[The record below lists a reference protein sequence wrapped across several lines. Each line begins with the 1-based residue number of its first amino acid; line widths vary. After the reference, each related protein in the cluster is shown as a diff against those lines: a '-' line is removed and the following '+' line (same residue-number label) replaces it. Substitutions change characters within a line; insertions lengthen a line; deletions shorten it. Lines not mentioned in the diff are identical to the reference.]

1 MAEQIFTNCE
11 VGGPVFVH
19 VKDGRIIRVRPMRL
33 DESDPK
39 PWTIEVKGK
48 KYSPPRKTTLSTY
61 TLAERNRI
69 YSEDRVLYPRKRVD
83 FDPNGDRHPENRGR
97 SPYVRISWD
106 EALDIVSK
114 EIKRVQATYGQA
126 AISAL
131 TSSHHNWGNVGY
143 KRSAF
148 GRFFNLLGFT
158 DVFDNPDSWE
168 GWHWGSIHTYGFYW
182 RLGCPEQYDLLEDA
196 MKNSELLVF
205 WSHDPDSTKGGYAAQ
220 ESAIWRVWLK
230 EMGKKMIFIDPFCNY
245 SAARMADKWIAARPG
260 TDAALA
266 EAIAYV
272 WLDEETYDKKFI
284 EGRTLG
290 FDEFK
295 KHILGKTDGIK
306 RTPRWAEEI
315 TGVRAPTIYAL
326 AREWASKRTMLGCG
340 ARGGFGGACRT
351 SNGHEW
357 ARLMV
362 YLQAMQGMGK
372 PGVNI
377 WGAVQGAPFNGRFFC
392 PGYADVLGRIVGDGN
407 PDHVAK
413 KTAVNPVQQ
422 KLYRTL
428 FPDAILNP
436 PIHWLGEGF
445 CGQSIEQ
452 QFIPYAYPM
461 PGQPEIKLF
470 YRYGGSFMG
479 TMTETNKW
487 VLAYQSPKLEMVVNQ
502 SVWMDPETRM
512 ADVILP
518 ACTNFER
525 NDFAEFG
532 NMGGYSNHAS
542 SGCNYRVIVYQK
554 KCIEPIEESKPDLEI
569 FTLLAERLGFK
580 DDYTD
585 GGKTEEDWIRKQYDV
600 SDLPKYISY
609 EDFKKKGYFVV
620 PLPENYKPTPALRWF
635 YEGRRRDT
643 PDTLAPDPDKKEGLG
658 SYSGKIEF
666 VSQSLLKHFPKDK
679 ERPPM
684 ARYAPSW
691 EGHETLLAKKYPI
704 QMISPHPRYSYHTH
718 YDAHCEWLADIPG
731 HRIRKD
737 GNNWIVVRVHPEQ
750 AKERGIQ
757 NRDIIKVFNDRGTV
771 LGIAQVT
778 ERVKPGVIHCYT
790 SSGKYDPLEPG
801 KAYSPDRG
809 GCVSMLTPVRMMSKN
824 APGMV
829 CNTCL
834 VEIAKW
840 DGGEE

>member
-1 MAEQIFTNCE
+1 MSEQVFTNCE
-11 VGGPVFVH
+11 VGGPVLVH
-19 VKDGRIIRVRPMRL
+19 VKDGRIIRVRPLRL

-61 TLAERNRI
+61 VLAERNRI
-69 YSEDRVLYPRKRVD
+69 YSDDRVAYPRKRVD
-83 FDPNGDRHPENRGR
+83 FNPNGDRHPENRGK

-114 EIKRVQATYGQA
+114 EIKRVQQTYGPA
-126 AISAL
+126 AIAAL

-168 GWHWGSIHTYGFYW
+168 GWHWGSIHAFGFYW

-196 MKNSELLVF
+196 MKNSELLVL

-220 ESAIWRVWLK
+220 ESAIWRIWLK
-230 EMGKKMIFIDPFCNY
+230 ELGKKQIFIDPFCNY
-245 SAARMADKWIAARPG
+245 TAVRMADKWIAPRPG

-295 KHILGKTDGIK
+295 KHILGKEDGVK
-306 RTPRWAEEI
+306 KTPRWAEKI
-315 TGVRAPTIYAL
+315 TGVRAAVIQAL
-326 AREWASKRTMLGCG
+326 AKEWASKRTMLGCG
-340 ARGGFGGACRT
+340 ARGGFGSACRQAY
-351 SNGHEW
+351 GHEW

-362 YLQAMQGMGK
+362 YLQAMQGIGR

-377 WGAVQGAPFNGRFFC
+377 WSFALGAPFNGHFFF
-392 PGYADVLGRIVGDGN
+392 PGYADRMGRITGDGN

-413 KTAVNPVQQ
+413 KTAVNPVKQR
-422 KLYRTL
+422 LYRL
-428 FPDAILNP
+428 LLPDAILNP
-436 PIHWLGEGF
+436 PIHWVGEGF
-445 CGQSIEQ
+445 CGESIEQ
-452 QFIPYAYPM
+452 QFIPYTYPM
-461 PGQPEIKLF
+461 PGHPEIKLF
-470 YRYGGSFMG
+470 YRYGGSFIG

-502 SVWMDPETRM
+502 SVWMDPETKM

-525 NDFAEFG
+525 NDIAEFS

-542 SGCNYRVIVYQK
+542 SGCNYRVIVYEK
-554 KCIEPIEESKPDLEI
+554 KCIEPVGESKSDLEI

-585 GGKTEEDWIRKQYDV
+585 GGKTEEDWIKKQYEV

-620 PLPENYKPTPALRWF
+620 PLPENYKPTPAFRWF
-635 YEGRRRDT
+635 YEGRKRDT
-643 PDTLAPDPDKKEGLG
+643 PDTLAPDPEKKEGLG
-658 SYSGKIEF
+658 TYSGKIEF
-666 VSQSLLKHFPKDK
+666 VSQSLQKYFPRDK

-684 ARYAPSW
+684 ARYIPSW
-691 EGHETLLAKKYPI
+691 EGYDSPLAKKYPLQLI
-704 QMISPHPRYSYHTH
+704 APHPRYSYHTH

-731 HRIRKD
+731 HRIRKS
-737 GNNWIVVRVHPEQ
+737 GNNWIVVRVHPQQ
-750 AKERGIQ
+750 AEERGIQ
-757 NRDIIKVFNDRGTV
+757 NGDIIKVFNDRGVV

-778 ERVKPGVIHCYT
+778 ERVRPGVVHCYS

-809 GCVSMLTPVRMMSKN
+809 GCINILTPIRMISKN
-824 APGMV
+824 APGMA

-840 DGGEE
+840 DGGE

>member
-1 MAEQIFTNCE
+1 MSEQIFTNCE

-19 VKDGRIIRVRPMRL
+19 VKDGRIIRIRPMRL
-33 DESDPK
+33 DENDSK

-97 SPYVRISWD
+97 SPYARISWD

-114 EIKRVQATYGQA
+114 EIKRVQGTYGQA

-148 GRFFNLLGFT
+148 GRFFNFLGFT

-168 GWHWGSIHTYGFYW
+168 GWHWGAIHTYGFYW

-196 MKNSELLVF
+196 MKNTELLIF

-245 SAARMADKWIAARPG
+245 TAVRMADKWLAPRPG

-272 WLDEETYDKKFI
+272 WLDEDTYDKKFI
-284 EGRTLG
+284 EGRTIG
-290 FDEFK
+290 FEEFK

-306 RTPRWAEEI
+306 KTPRWAEEI
-315 TGVRAPTIYAL
+315 TGVRAPTIHAL
-326 AREWASKRTMLGCG
+326 AREWASKRTMMGGG

-351 SNGHEW
+351 SYGHEW

-362 YLQAMQGMGK
+362 YLMAMRGIGK

-377 WGAVQGAPFNGRFFC
+377 WSAVQGAPYNGRFYF
-392 PGYADVLGRIVGDGN
+392 PGYADPLGRITGDGN
-407 PDHVAK
+407 PNHVAK

-452 QFIPYAYPM
+452 QFIPYTYPM

-487 VLAYQSPKLEMVVNQ
+487 VRAYQSPKLETIVNQ
-502 SVWMDPETRM
+502 SVWMDPETKM

-525 NDFAEFG
+525 NDIAEFS

-542 SGCNYRVIVYQK
+542 SGCNYRVIVYEK
-554 KCIEPIEESKPDLEI
+554 KCIEPLGESKSDLEI
-569 FTLLAERLGFK
+569 FTLLADRLGFK
-580 DDYTD
+580 EDYTD

-600 SDLPKYISY
+600 SDLSKYVSY

-635 YEGRRRDT
+635 NEGRRRDT

-666 VSQSLLKHFPKDK
+666 VSQSLTKHFPKDK

-684 ARYAPSW
+684 ARYIQSW
-691 EGHETLLAKKYPI
+691 EGHLSPLAKKYPI

-737 GNNWIVVRVHPEQ
+737 GHNWIVIRVHPEQ
-750 AKERGIQ
+750 AAARGIQ

-771 LGIAQVT
+771 LGIAHVT
-778 ERVKPGVIHCYT
+778 ETVRPGVIHCYT

-801 KAYSPDRG
+801 NADSPDRG
-809 GCVSMLTPVRMMSKN
+809 GCVSILTPLRMMSKN
-824 APGMV
+824 APGMAS
-829 CNTCL
+829 NTCL

>member
-1 MAEQIFTNCE
+1 MSEQVFTNCE
-11 VGGPVFVH
+11 VGGPVLVH
-19 VKDGRIIRVRPMRL
+19 VKDGRIIRVRPLRL
-33 DESDPK
+33 DKSDPK

-61 TLAERNRI
+61 VLAERNRI
-69 YSEDRVLYPRKRVD
+69 YSDDRVAYPRKRVD
-83 FDPNGDRHPENRGR
+83 FNPNGDRHPENRGK

-106 EALDIVSK
+106 EALDIVAK
-114 EIKRVQATYGQA
+114 EIKRVQQTYGPA
-126 AISAL
+126 AIAAL
-131 TSSHHNWGNVGY
+131 TSSHHNWGNIGY

-168 GWHWGSIHTYGFYW
+168 GWHWGSIHAFGFYW

-196 MKNSELLVF
+196 MKNSELLVL

-220 ESAIWRVWLK
+220 ESAIWRIWLK
-230 EMGKKMIFIDPFCNY
+230 ELGKKQIFIDPFCNY
-245 SAARMADKWIAARPG
+245 TAVRMADKWIAPRPG

-266 EAIAYV
+266 QAIAYV

-290 FDEFK
+290 FDQFK
-295 KHILGKTDGIK
+295 RYILGKEDGVK
-306 RTPRWAEEI
+306 KTPRWAEKI
-315 TGVRAPTIYAL
+315 TGVRAAVIQAL
-326 AREWASKRTMLGCG
+326 AKEWASKRTMLGCG
-340 ARGGFGGACRT
+340 ARGGFGSACRQAY
-351 SNGHEW
+351 GHEW

-362 YLQAMQGMGK
+362 YLQAMQGIGR

-377 WGAVQGAPFNGRFFC
+377 WSFALGAPFNGHFFF
-392 PGYADVLGRIVGDGN
+392 PGYADRMGRITGDGN

-413 KTAVNPVQQ
+413 KTAVNPVKQR
-422 KLYRTL
+422 LYRL
-428 FPDAILNP
+428 LLPDAILNP
-436 PIHWLGEGF
+436 PIHWVGEGF
-445 CGQSIEQ
+445 CGESIEQ
-452 QFIPYAYPM
+452 QFIPYTYPM
-461 PGQPEIKLF
+461 PGHPEIKLF
-470 YRYGGSFMG
+470 YRYGGSFIG

-502 SVWMDPETRM
+502 SVWMDPETKM
-512 ADVILP
+512 ADIILP

-525 NDFAEFG
+525 NDIAEFS

-542 SGCNYRVIVYQK
+542 SGCNYRIVVYEK
-554 KCIEPIEESKPDLEI
+554 KCIEPIGESKSDLEI

-585 GGKTEEDWIRKQYDV
+585 GGKTEEDWIKKQYEV
-600 SDLPKYISY
+600 SDLPKYIPY

-620 PLPENYKPTPALRWF
+620 PLPKNYKPTPAFRWF
-635 YEGRRRDT
+635 YEGRKRDT
-643 PDTLAPDPDKKEGLG
+643 PDTLAPDPEKKEGLG
-658 SYSGKIEF
+658 TYSGKIEF
-666 VSQSLLKHFPKDK
+666 VSQSLQKYFPRDK

-684 ARYAPSW
+684 ARYIPSW
-691 EGHETLLAKKYPI
+691 EGYDSPLAKKYPLQLI
-704 QMISPHPRYSYHTH
+704 APHPRYSYHTH

-731 HRIRKD
+731 HRIRKS
-737 GNNWIVVRVHPEQ
+737 GNNWIVVRVHPQQ
-750 AKERGIQ
+750 AEERGIQ
-757 NRDIIKVFNDRGTV
+757 NGDIIKVFNDRGVV
-771 LGIAQVT
+771 LGIVQVT
-778 ERVKPGVIHCYT
+778 ERVRPGVVHCYS

-809 GCVSMLTPVRMMSKN
+809 GCINILTPIRMMSKN
-824 APGMV
+824 APGMA
-829 CNTCL
+829 CNSCL

-840 DGGEE
+840 DGGE

>member
-1 MAEQIFTNCE
+1 MTEQIFTNCE

-19 VKDGRIIRVRPMRL
+19 VKDGRIIRIRPIRL
-33 DESDPK
+33 DESDAGS
-39 PWTIEVKGK
+39 WTIEVEGK
-48 KYSPPRKTTLSTY
+48 KYSPPRKMTLSTY
-61 TLAERNRI
+61 VLTERNRI
-69 YSEDRVLYPRKRVD
+69 YSEDRVAYPRKRID

-114 EIKRVQATYGQA
+114 EIKRVQGTYGQA
-126 AISAL
+126 AVSAL
-131 TSSHHNWGNVGY
+131 TSSHHNWGIIGY
-143 KRSAF
+143 KRSPF

-168 GWHWGSIHTYGFYW
+168 GWHWGSIHAYGFYW

-196 MKNSELLVF
+196 MKNSELLIL
-205 WSHDPDSTKGGYAAQ
+205 WSHDPDSTKGTYAGQ

-230 EMGKKMIFIDPFCNY
+230 ELGKKAIFIDPFCNY
-245 SAARMADKWIAARPG
+245 TAARMADKWIAPRPG

-272 WLDEETYDKKFI
+272 WLDEETYDQKFI
-284 EGRTLG
+284 EGRTVG

-295 KHILGKTDGIK
+295 KHILGKIDGVK
-306 RTPRWAEEI
+306 KTPRWAENI
-315 TGVRAPTIYAL
+315 TGVRAPMIYAL

-340 ARGGFGGACRT
+340 SRGGFGGACREAY
-351 SNGHEW
+351 GHEW

-362 YLQAMQGMGK
+362 YLQAMQGIGR

-377 WGAVQGAPFNGRFFC
+377 WSTALGAPYDGRFFF
-392 PGYADVLGRIVGDGN
+392 PGYADPISSINGDGN
-407 PDHVAK
+407 PDHAAK
-413 KTAVNPVQQ
+413 KTAVNPVKQR
-422 KLYRTL
+422 LYRLTL
-428 FPDAILNP
+428 PDAILNP
-436 PIHWLGEGF
+436 PVSWVGEGF
-445 CGQSIEQ
+445 CGKSIEQ
-452 QFIPYAYPM
+452 QFIPYTYPM

-502 SVWMDPETRM
+502 SIWMDPETKM
-512 ADVILP
+512 ADIILP

-525 NDFAEFG
+525 NDIAEFA
-532 NMGGYSNHAS
+532 NTGGYSNHAS
-542 SGCNYRVIVYQK
+542 SGCNYRMIVYQK
-554 KCIEPIEESKPDLEI
+554 KCIEPIGESKSDLEI
-569 FTLLAERLGFK
+569 FTLLAEQLGFK

-585 GGKTEEDWIRKQYDV
+585 GGKTEEDWIRRQFDL
-600 SDLPKYISY
+600 SHLPKYISY
-609 EDFKKKGYFVV
+609 EAFKKKGYFIV
-620 PLPENYKPTPALRWF
+620 PLPRDYKPTPAFRWF

-643 PDTLAPDPDKKEGLG
+643 PDTLAPDPDKKEGLAT
-658 SYSGKIEF
+658 YSGKIEF
-666 VSQSLLKHFPKDK
+666 VSQSLQKHFPRDK
-679 ERPPM
+679 ERPSM
-684 ARYAPSW
+684 ARYIPSW
-691 EGHETLLAKKYPI
+691 EGYDSPLAKKYPI

-750 AKERGIQ
+750 AEARGIQ
-757 NRDIIKVFNDRGTV
+757 NGDIIKVFNDRGVV
-771 LGIAQVT
+771 LGIAQIT
-778 ERVKPGVIHCYT
+778 ERIRPGVIHCYA

-809 GCVSMLTPVRMMSKN
+809 GCINLLTPIRMMSQN
-824 APGMV
+824 APGMAP
-829 CNTCL
+829 NSCL
-834 VEIAKW
+834 VEIGKW
-840 DGGEE
+840 DGGE

>member
-1 MAEQIFTNCE
+1 MSEQIFTNCT

-39 PWTIEVKGK
+39 PWTIEVQGK
-48 KYSPPRKTTLSTY
+48 KFSPPRKTTLSPYVLT
-61 TLAERNRI
+61 ERNRI
-69 YSEDRVLYPRKRVD
+69 YSEDRVAYPRKRVD
-83 FDPNGDRHPENRGR
+83 FDPEGDRHPENRGK
-97 SPYVRISWD
+97 SPYIRISWD
-106 EALDIVSK
+106 EALDIVSN
-114 EIKRVQATYGQA
+114 EIKRIREKYGPA
-126 AISAL
+126 AITAM
-131 TSSHHNWGNVGY
+131 TSSHHCWGNIGY

-168 GWHWGSIHTYGFYW
+168 GWHWGSIHTYGYYW

-196 MKNSELLVF
+196 MKNSDLLVF
-205 WSHDPDSTKGGYAAQ
+205 WSHDPDSTRAGYSAQ

-230 EMGKKMIFIDPFCNY
+230 ELGKKQIFIDPFCNY
-245 SAARMADKWIAARPG
+245 TAVRMADKWIAPRPG

-272 WLDEETYDKKFI
+272 WLDEETYDKKFV

-290 FDEFK
+290 FEQFK
-295 KHILGKTDGIK
+295 KYILGKEDRVK
-306 RTPRWAEEI
+306 KTPRWAEKI
-315 TGVRAPTIYAL
+315 TGVRAAVIQAL
-326 AREWASKRTMLGCG
+326 AKEWASKRTMLGCG
-340 ARGGFGGACRT
+340 ARGGFGSACRQAY
-351 SNGHEW
+351 GHEW

-377 WGAVQGAPFNGRFFC
+377 WSGVLGAPFNGGFFFPC
-392 PGYADVLGRIVGDGN
+392 YGDPIGRITGDGN

-413 KTAVNPVQQ
+413 LTPINPVKQR
-422 KLYRTL
+422 LYRL
-428 FPDAILNP
+428 LLPDAILNP
-436 PIHWLGEGF
+436 PVQWLGEGF
-445 CGQSIEQ
+445 CAKSIEQ
-452 QFIPYAYPM
+452 QFIPYTYPM
-461 PGQPEIKLF
+461 EGHPEIKMF
-470 YRYGGSFMG
+470 YRYGGSFIG

-487 VLAYQSPKLEMVVNQ
+487 VLAYQSSKLEFVVNQ
-502 SVWMDPETRM
+502 SIWMDPETKM
-512 ADVILP
+512 ADIILP

-525 NDFAEFG
+525 NDIAEFS
-532 NMGGYSNHAS
+532 NPGGYSNHAS

-554 KCIEPIEESKPDLEI
+554 KCIEPIGESKSDLEI
-569 FTLLAERLGFK
+569 FTLLAEKLDFK

-585 GGKTEEDWIRKQYDV
+585 GGKTEEDWIRKQFEV

-620 PLPENYKPTPALRWF
+620 PLPENYKPTPAMRWF

-643 PDTLAPDPDKKEGLG
+643 PDTLAPDPERKEGLG
-658 SYSGKIEF
+658 SSTGKIEF
-666 VSQSLLKHFPKDK
+666 VSQSLQKHFPKDK

-684 ARYAPSW
+684 ARYIPSW
-691 EGHETLLAKKYPI
+691 EGYDSPLSKKYPLQLI
-704 QMISPHPRYSYHTH
+704 TPHPRYSYHTH

-731 HRIRKD
+731 HRIRKN
-737 GNNWIVVRVHPEQ
+737 GNNWMVVRINPQQ
-750 AKERGIQ
+750 AEERGIQ
-757 NRDIIKVFNDRGTV
+757 NGDLIKVYNDRGVV

-778 ERVKPGVIHCYT
+778 ECVRPGIIHCYT

-801 KAYSPDRG
+801 KAYSPDQG
-809 GCVSMLTPVRMMSKN
+809 GCINILTPGRMMSKN
-824 APGMV
+824 APGMA
-829 CNTCL
+829 CNSCL

-840 DGGEE
+840 DGGE

>member
-1 MAEQIFTNCE
+1 MSEQVFTNCE
-11 VGGPVFVH
+11 VGGPVLVH
-19 VKDGRIIRVRPMRL
+19 VKDGRIIRVRPLRL

-61 TLAERNRI
+61 VLAERNRI
-69 YSEDRVLYPRKRVD
+69 YSDDRVAYPRKRVD
-83 FDPNGDRHPENRGR
+83 FNPNGDRHPENRGK

-106 EALDIVSK
+106 EALDIVAK
-114 EIKRVQATYGQA
+114 EIKRVQQTYGPA
-126 AISAL
+126 AIAAL
-131 TSSHHNWGNVGY
+131 TSSHHNWGNIGY

-168 GWHWGSIHTYGFYW
+168 GWHWGSIHAFGFYW

-196 MKNSELLVF
+196 MKNSELLVL

-220 ESAIWRVWLK
+220 ESAIWRIWLK
-230 EMGKKMIFIDPFCNY
+230 ELGKKQIFIDPFCNY
-245 SAARMADKWIAARPG
+245 TAVRMADKWIAPRPG

-266 EAIAYV
+266 QAIAYV

-290 FDEFK
+290 FDQFK
-295 KHILGKTDGIK
+295 RYILGKEDGVK
-306 RTPRWAEEI
+306 KTPRWAEKI
-315 TGVRAPTIYAL
+315 TGVRAAVIQAL
-326 AREWASKRTMLGCG
+326 AKEWASKRTMLGCG
-340 ARGGFGGACRT
+340 ARGGFGSACRQAY
-351 SNGHEW
+351 GHEW

-362 YLQAMQGMGK
+362 YLQAMQGIGK

-377 WGAVQGAPFNGRFFC
+377 WSFALGAPFNGHFFF
-392 PGYADVLGRIVGDGN
+392 PGYADRMGRITGDGN

-413 KTAVNPVQQ
+413 KTAVNPVKQR
-422 KLYRTL
+422 LYRL
-428 FPDAILNP
+428 LLPDAILNP
-436 PIHWLGEGF
+436 PIHWVGEGF
-445 CGQSIEQ
+445 CGESIEQ
-452 QFIPYAYPM
+452 QFIPYTYPM
-461 PGQPEIKLF
+461 PGHPEIKLF
-470 YRYGGSFMG
+470 YRYGGSFIG

-502 SVWMDPETRM
+502 SVWMDPETKM
-512 ADVILP
+512 ADIILP

-525 NDFAEFG
+525 NDIAEFS

-542 SGCNYRVIVYQK
+542 SGCNYRIVVYEK
-554 KCIEPIEESKPDLEI
+554 KCIEPIGESKSDLEI

-585 GGKTEEDWIRKQYDV
+585 GGKTEEDWIKKQYEV
-600 SDLPKYISY
+600 SDLPKYIPY

-620 PLPENYKPTPALRWF
+620 PLPKNYKPTPAFRWF
-635 YEGRRRDT
+635 YEGRKRDT
-643 PDTLAPDPDKKEGLG
+643 PDTLAPDPEKKEGLG
-658 SYSGKIEF
+658 TYSGKIEF
-666 VSQSLLKHFPKDK
+666 VSQSLQKYFPRDK

-684 ARYAPSW
+684 ARYIPSW
-691 EGHETLLAKKYPI
+691 EGYDSPLAKKYPLQLI
-704 QMISPHPRYSYHTH
+704 APHPRYSYHTH

-731 HRIRKD
+731 HRIRKS
-737 GNNWIVVRVHPEQ
+737 GNNWIVVRVHPQQ
-750 AKERGIQ
+750 AEERGIQ
-757 NRDIIKVFNDRGTV
+757 NGDIIKVFNDRGVV

-778 ERVKPGVIHCYT
+778 ERVRPGVVHCYS

-809 GCVSMLTPVRMMSKN
+809 GCINILTPIRMMSKN
-824 APGMV
+824 APGMA
-829 CNTCL
+829 CNSCL

-840 DGGEE
+840 DGGE

>member
-1 MAEQIFTNCE
+1 MSEQVFTNCE
-11 VGGPVFVH
+11 VGGPVLVH
-19 VKDGRIIRVRPMRL
+19 VKDGRIIRVRPLRL
-33 DESDPK
+33 DKSDPK

-61 TLAERNRI
+61 VLAERNRI
-69 YSEDRVLYPRKRVD
+69 YSDDRVAYPRKRVD
-83 FDPNGDRHPENRGR
+83 FNPNGDRHPENRGK

-106 EALDIVSK
+106 EALDIVAK
-114 EIKRVQATYGQA
+114 EIKRVQQTYGPA
-126 AISAL
+126 AIAAL
-131 TSSHHNWGNVGY
+131 TSSHHNWGNIGY

-168 GWHWGSIHTYGFYW
+168 GWHWGSIHAFGFYW

-196 MKNSELLVF
+196 MKNSELLVL

-220 ESAIWRVWLK
+220 ESAIWRIWLK
-230 EMGKKMIFIDPFCNY
+230 ELGKKQIFIDPFCNY
-245 SAARMADKWIAARPG
+245 TAVRMADKWIAPRPG

-266 EAIAYV
+266 QAIAYV

-290 FDEFK
+290 FDQFK
-295 KHILGKTDGIK
+295 RYILGKEDGVK
-306 RTPRWAEEI
+306 KTPRWAEKI
-315 TGVRAPTIYAL
+315 TGVRAAVIQAL
-326 AREWASKRTMLGCG
+326 AKEWASKRTMLGCG
-340 ARGGFGGACRT
+340 ARGGFGSACRQAY
-351 SNGHEW
+351 GHEW

-362 YLQAMQGMGK
+362 YLQAMQGIGK

-377 WGAVQGAPFNGRFFC
+377 WSFALGAPFNGHFFF
-392 PGYADVLGRIVGDGN
+392 PGYADRMGRITGDGN

-413 KTAVNPVQQ
+413 KTAVNPVKQR
-422 KLYRTL
+422 LYRL
-428 FPDAILNP
+428 LLPDAILNP
-436 PIHWLGEGF
+436 PIHWVGEGF
-445 CGQSIEQ
+445 CGESIEQ
-452 QFIPYAYPM
+452 QFIPYTYPM
-461 PGQPEIKLF
+461 PGHPEIKLF
-470 YRYGGSFMG
+470 YRYGGSFIG

-502 SVWMDPETRM
+502 SVWMDPETKM
-512 ADVILP
+512 ADIILP

-525 NDFAEFG
+525 NDIAEFS

-542 SGCNYRVIVYQK
+542 SGCNYRIVVYEK
-554 KCIEPIEESKPDLEI
+554 KCIEPIGESKSDLEI

-585 GGKTEEDWIRKQYDV
+585 GGKTEEDWIKKQYEV

-609 EDFKKKGYFVV
+609 EDFKRKGYFVV
-620 PLPENYKPTPALRWF
+620 PLPKNYKPTPAFRWF
-635 YEGRRRDT
+635 YEGRKRDT
-643 PDTLAPDPDKKEGLG
+643 PDTLAPDPEKKEGLG
-658 SYSGKIEF
+658 TYSGKIEF
-666 VSQSLLKHFPKDK
+666 VSQSLQKYFPRDK

-684 ARYAPSW
+684 ARYIPSW
-691 EGHETLLAKKYPI
+691 EGYDSPLAKKYPLQLI
-704 QMISPHPRYSYHTH
+704 APHPRYSYHTH

-731 HRIRKD
+731 HRIRKS
-737 GNNWIVVRVHPEQ
+737 GNNWIVVRVHPQQ
-750 AKERGIQ
+750 AEERGIQ
-757 NRDIIKVFNDRGTV
+757 NGDIIKVFNDRGVV

-778 ERVKPGVIHCYT
+778 ERVRPGVVHCYS

-809 GCVSMLTPVRMMSKN
+809 GCINILTPIRMMSKN
-824 APGMV
+824 APGMA
-829 CNTCL
+829 CNSCL

-840 DGGEE
+840 DGGE

>member
-1 MAEQIFTNCE
+1 MSEQVFTNCE
-11 VGGPVFVH
+11 VGGPVLIH
-19 VKDGRIIRVRPMRL
+19 VKDGRVIRVRPLRL

-39 PWTIEVKGK
+39 QWTIEVKGK

-61 TLAERNRI
+61 VLAERNRI
-69 YSEDRVLYPRKRVD
+69 YSDDRVAYPRKRVD
-83 FDPNGDRHPENRGR
+83 FHPNGDRHPENRGK

-106 EALDIVSK
+106 EALNIVSK
-114 EIKRVQATYGQA
+114 EIKRVQQTYGPA
-126 AISAL
+126 AIAAL

-168 GWHWGSIHTYGFYW
+168 GWHWGSIHAFGFYW

-196 MKNSELLVF
+196 MKNSELLVL
-205 WSHDPDSTKGGYAAQ
+205 WSHDPDSTKGTYSAQ

-230 EMGKKMIFIDPFCNY
+230 ELGKKMIFIDPFCNY
-245 SAARMADKWIAARPG
+245 TAVRMADKWIAPRPG

-295 KHILGKTDGIK
+295 KHLFGKEDGVK
-306 RTPRWAEEI
+306 KTPRWAEKI
-315 TGVRAPTIYAL
+315 TGVRAAVIQAL
-326 AREWASKRTMLGCG
+326 AKEWASKRTMLGCG
-340 ARGGFGGACRT
+340 ARGGFGSACRQAY
-351 SNGHEW
+351 GHEW

-362 YLQAMQGMGK
+362 YLQAMQGMGR

-377 WGAVQGAPFNGRFFC
+377 WSGTLGAPYNGHFFF
-392 PGYADVLGRIVGDGN
+392 PGYADRLGRITGDGN

-413 KTAVNPVQQ
+413 KTAVNPVEQR
-422 KLYRTL
+422 LYRL
-428 FPDAILNP
+428 LLPDAILNP
-436 PIHWLGEGF
+436 PVHWVGEGF
-445 CGQSIEQ
+445 CGESIEQ
-452 QFIPYAYPM
+452 QFIPYTYPM
-461 PGQPEIKLF
+461 PGHPEIKLF

-487 VLAYQSPKLEMVVNQ
+487 ILAYQSPKLEMVVNQ
-502 SVWMDPETRM
+502 SVWMDPETKM

-525 NDFAEFG
+525 NDIAEFS
-532 NMGGYSNHAS
+532 NTGGYSNHAS
-542 SGCNYRVIVYQK
+542 SGCNYRIVVYEK
-554 KCIEPIEESKPDLEI
+554 KCIEPVGESKSDLEI
-569 FTLLAERLGFK
+569 FTLLADRLGFK
-580 DDYTD
+580 DDFTD
-585 GGKTEEDWIRKQYDV
+585 GGKTEEDWIKKQYEV

-620 PLPENYKPTPALRWF
+620 PLPKNYKPTPAFRWF
-635 YEGRRRDT
+635 YEGRKRDT
-643 PDTLAPDPDKKEGLG
+643 PDTLAPDPEKKEGLG
-658 SYSGKIEF
+658 TYSGKIEF
-666 VSQSLLKHFPKDK
+666 VSQSLQKYFPKDK

-684 ARYAPSW
+684 ARYIPSW
-691 EGHETLLAKKYPI
+691 EGYDSPLAKKYPLQLI
-704 QMISPHPRYSYHTH
+704 APHPRYSYHTH

-731 HRIRKD
+731 HRIRKN
-737 GNNWIVVRVHPEQ
+737 GNNWIVVRVHPQQ
-750 AKERGIQ
+750 AEERGIQ
-757 NRDIIKVFNDRGTV
+757 NGDIIKVFNDRGVV
-771 LGIAQVT
+771 LGIAQIT
-778 ERVKPGVIHCYT
+778 ERVRPGVVHCYT

-809 GCVSMLTPVRMMSKN
+809 GCINILTPIRMISKN
-824 APGMV
+824 APGMA
-829 CNTCL
+829 CNSCL

-840 DGGEE
+840 DGGE

>member
-1 MAEQIFTNCE
+1 MSEQVFTNCE
-11 VGGPVFVH
+11 VGGPVLVH
-19 VKDGRIIRVRPMRL
+19 VKDGRIIRVRPLRL
-33 DESDPK
+33 DKSDPK

-61 TLAERNRI
+61 VLAERNRI
-69 YSEDRVLYPRKRVD
+69 YSDDRVAYPRKRVD
-83 FDPNGDRHPENRGR
+83 FNPNGDRHPENRGK

-106 EALDIVSK
+106 EALDIVAK
-114 EIKRVQATYGQA
+114 EIKRVQQTYGPA
-126 AISAL
+126 AIAAL
-131 TSSHHNWGNVGY
+131 TSSHHNWGNIGY

-168 GWHWGSIHTYGFYW
+168 GWHWGSIHAFGFYW

-196 MKNSELLVF
+196 MKNSELLVL

-220 ESAIWRVWLK
+220 ESAIWRIWLK
-230 EMGKKMIFIDPFCNY
+230 ELGKKQIFIDPFCNY
-245 SAARMADKWIAARPG
+245 TAVRMADKWIAPRPG

-266 EAIAYV
+266 QAIAYV

-290 FDEFK
+290 FDQFK
-295 KHILGKTDGIK
+295 RYILGKEDGVK
-306 RTPRWAEEI
+306 KTPRWAEKI
-315 TGVRAPTIYAL
+315 TGVMAAVIQAL
-326 AREWASKRTMLGCG
+326 AKEWASKRTMLGCG
-340 ARGGFGGACRT
+340 ARGGFGSACRQAY
-351 SNGHEW
+351 GHEW

-362 YLQAMQGMGK
+362 YLQAMQGIGR

-377 WGAVQGAPFNGRFFC
+377 WSFALGAPFNGHFFF
-392 PGYADVLGRIVGDGN
+392 PGYADRMGRITGDGN

-413 KTAVNPVQQ
+413 KTAVNPVKQR
-422 KLYRTL
+422 LYRL
-428 FPDAILNP
+428 LLPDAILNP
-436 PIHWLGEGF
+436 PIHWVGEGF
-445 CGQSIEQ
+445 CGESIEQ
-452 QFIPYAYPM
+452 QFIPYTYPM
-461 PGQPEIKLF
+461 PGHPEIKLF
-470 YRYGGSFMG
+470 YRYGGSFIG

-502 SVWMDPETRM
+502 SVWMDPETKM
-512 ADVILP
+512 ADIILP

-525 NDFAEFG
+525 NDIAEFS

-542 SGCNYRVIVYQK
+542 SGCNYRIVVYEK
-554 KCIEPIEESKPDLEI
+554 KCIEPIGESKSDLEI

-585 GGKTEEDWIRKQYDV
+585 GGKTEEDWIKKQYEV
-600 SDLPKYISY
+600 SDLPKYIPY

-620 PLPENYKPTPALRWF
+620 PLPKNYKPTPAFRWF
-635 YEGRRRDT
+635 YEGRKRDT
-643 PDTLAPDPDKKEGLG
+643 PDTLAPDPEKKEGLG
-658 SYSGKIEF
+658 TYSGKIEF
-666 VSQSLLKHFPKDK
+666 VSHSLQKYFPKDK

-684 ARYAPSW
+684 ARYIPSW
-691 EGHETLLAKKYPI
+691 EGYDSPLAKKYPLQLI
-704 QMISPHPRYSYHTH
+704 APHPRYSYHTH

-731 HRIRKD
+731 HRIRKS
-737 GNNWIVVRVHPEQ
+737 GNNWIVVRVHPQQ
-750 AKERGIQ
+750 AEERGIQ
-757 NRDIIKVFNDRGTV
+757 NGDIIKVFNDRGVV
-771 LGIAQVT
+771 LGIVQVT
-778 ERVKPGVIHCYT
+778 ERVRPGVVHCYS

-809 GCVSMLTPVRMMSKN
+809 GCINILTPIRMMSKN
-824 APGMV
+824 APGMA
-829 CNTCL
+829 CNSCL

-840 DGGEE
+840 DGGE